1 MATCSL
7 SGTQVPEYKAES
19 WVIHEMICNFQCA
32 SKLQRL
38 HITILQ
44 IMLEKES
51 WPPISKISNGFRLQ
65 QALPKSQYWLWN
77 LLSCMWLEWL
87 LCRKVAIA
95 QLLLPVSTGCL
106 FSLGSPRKLADLG
119 WSMCAAKNNVDEIG
133 DFLQEKEER
142 DNLMDCQD
150 MKDLDDLLETIE
162 DHDFYCLELFETIMY
177 VQVTSLSCSSVS
189 SKNGIRDACSTTD
202 IFMQFYPL
210 SSILI
215 YFHPKLAT
223 IE

>member
-1 MATCSL
+1 
-7 SGTQVPEYKAES
+7 
-19 WVIHEMICNFQCA
+19 
-32 SKLQRL
+32 
-38 HITILQ
+38 
-44 IMLEKES
+44 
-51 WPPISKISNGFRLQ
+51 
-65 QALPKSQYWLWN
+65 
-77 LLSCMWLEWL
+77 
-87 LCRKVAIA
+87 
-95 QLLLPVSTGCL
+95 
-106 FSLGSPRKLADLG
+106 
-119 WSMCAAKNNVDEIG
+119 MCAAKNNVDEIG

-150 MKDLDDLLETIE
+150 MKDLDDLLESID
-162 DHDFYCLELFETIMY
+162 DHDFYCAELFETIMY